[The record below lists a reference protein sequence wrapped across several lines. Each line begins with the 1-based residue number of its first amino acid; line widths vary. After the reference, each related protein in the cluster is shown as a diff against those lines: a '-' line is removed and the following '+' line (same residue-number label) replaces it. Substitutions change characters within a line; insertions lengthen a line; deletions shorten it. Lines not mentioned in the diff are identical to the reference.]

1 MKMKRQESI
10 LPKFLAL
17 FSGLTSFVFIYY
29 SVGIFSADSVPEW
42 AKVFAYVC
50 AGYGLGNIY
59 ILSWAWRSSGTWPL
73 WANKLIALCF
83 LGVFIM
89 DRWKTGIEGGLE
101 YVGVLGVAIV
111 LWLNWFAVKKI
122 TERNTI
128 GEPKK
133 ATVRKKS
140 PGRRK

>member
-1 MKMKRQESI
+1 MKRQESI
-10 LPKFLAL
+10 LLKLLTL

-42 AKVFAYVC
+42 TKVFAYVA

-59 ILSWAWRSSGTWPL
+59 ILSWAWRSGGTWPL

-83 LGVFIM
+83 FGVFVM
-89 DRWKTGIEGGLE
+89 DRWKTATGRGLE

-122 TERNTI
+122 AESRNI
-128 GEPKK
+128 GEPEK
-133 ATVRKKS
+133 ATARKK
-140 PGRRK
+140 PGRGK